1 MAWGD
6 LCFSLLPWPFFPWR
20 HHLSAK
26 TSWWW
31 LGDGWET
38 YEKNYLRYQLLFRL
52 GNSVNLSS
60 SCRKSLGTFA
70 GSLNVTKTAPCSVIS
85 LLTRK
90 QLMDF
95 CISDFYFKKNSV
107 YTMTVLSGLRSKVS
121 VLFFFFFSSFFF
133 FLMRSSEYS
142 SYASTGHEK
151 RTNLAEKKQ
160 WIQTAKCKG
169 SDHWKE
175 KKDVGNWNL
184 TLLTNLA

>member
-60 SCRKSLGTFA
+60 SCRKSLETFA

-121 VLFFFFFSSFFF
+121 VLFFSFFLLFFF
-133 FLMRSSEYS
+133 FLWGVLNIAAMP
-142 SYASTGHEK
+142 AQDTK
-151 RTNLAEKKQ
+151 REQIWLRKNSGYKQQNAKDQTTERKK
-160 WIQTAKCKG
+160 KM
-169 SDHWKE
+169 
-175 KKDVGNWNL
+175 
-184 TLLTNLA
+184 